1 MLFFSI
7 YFPLLHPSSHLSAV
21 EASQETSEIITL
33 VEALQ
38 EKASEFREPTLDDIS
53 VSSESFNEDPLPE
66 DVELL
71 SDPKQLAT
79 ELTLVC
85 GCAN

>member
-1 MLFFSI
+1 M
-7 YFPLLHPSSHLSAV
+7 
-21 EASQETSEIITL
+21 